1 MQSEQILNG
10 RANGHN
16 FIHPKVHV
24 GPGKGKQG
32 QAIVGDLGTTI
43 DMHSFKARTA
53 IAEGQQALVADVP
66 VAVHMQHS

>member
-1 MQSEQILNG
+1 M
-10 RANGHN
+10 
-16 FIHPKVHV
+16 

-32 QAIVGDLGTTI
+32 QAIVGDLGTAI

-66 VAVHMQHS
+66 AAVHMQHS